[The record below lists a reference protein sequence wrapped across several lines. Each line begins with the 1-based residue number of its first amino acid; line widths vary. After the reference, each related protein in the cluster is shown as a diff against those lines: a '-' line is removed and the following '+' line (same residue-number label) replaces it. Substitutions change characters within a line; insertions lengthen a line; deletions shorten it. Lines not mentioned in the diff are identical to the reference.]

1 MALVDATPDDIPA
14 IMAIERDP
22 AYELFIGHFEA
33 EEHAARMASDN
44 DHYFVWRENGA
55 VLAFA
60 ILSKLAEPHGVVLMK
75 RIGAAAT
82 DTGLSR
88 RMMPILIDRV
98 FEQFGANRF
107 ELDVAVLNPRA
118 THVYRREGFVQEGTV
133 REVYRHWDGTYHS
146 SHLFSM
152 LRREWEALPRR
163 HPAATGSL

>member
-14 IMAIERDP
+14 IMAIERNP

-33 EEHAARMASDN
+33 EEHAARMASTN
-44 DHYFVWRENGA
+44 DHYFVWREDSI
-55 VLAFA
+55 VEAFA
-60 ILSKLAEPHGVVLMK
+60 ILSKLAEPHGVVLLK

-98 FEQFGANRF
+98 FERFGANRF

-133 REVYRHWDGTYHS
+133 REVYRHRNGAYHS

-152 LRREWEALPRR
+152 LRREWDALPRR
-163 HPAATGSL
+163 QSKA